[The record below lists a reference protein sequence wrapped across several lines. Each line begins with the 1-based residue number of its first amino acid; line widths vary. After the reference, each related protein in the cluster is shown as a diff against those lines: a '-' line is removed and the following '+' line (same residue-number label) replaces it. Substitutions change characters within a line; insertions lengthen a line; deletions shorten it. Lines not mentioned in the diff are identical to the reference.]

1 MRFTGKTVVITGA
14 ASGIGKAAVQLFA
27 GEGAKVY
34 AADIDAAGGEALAA
48 GSNGDIRSSTAT
60 FARPKT
66 SRC

>member
-34 AADIDAAGGEALAA
+34 AADIDSAGGEALAA
-48 GSNGDIRSSTAT
+48 ESNGDIR
-60 FARPKT
+60 FQH
-66 SRC
+66 